1 MEDEIVKTKAG
12 ASAAHMAKM
21 RDAAKIA
28 KAAKVAK
35 AAEQNATEAAK
46 DIHRLAPTPLSR
58 QHKQAEDMDD
68 TPRGGSKLQSKNG
81 RVEALGRDGEVLSR
95 SQVYVTDS
103 FEIEKRLWPKGWD
116 YQWNTISVH
125 GNADVARDQMN
136 FMQSQGWR
144 AVPAERYA
152 GTLLP
157 RAAKGSIVR
166 GGVILEERPTSLGDE
181 ARAEDVRNARK
192 LISDRNESLKLAGV
206 KQAMPDGFEMGG
218 KYKGTGGDIRMS
230 IDKALDVPA
239 PSYTLANPG
248 DE

>member
-1 MEDEIVKTKAG
+1 MDAD
-12 ASAAHMAKM
+12 HMAKM
-21 RDAAKIA
+21 QAAA
-28 KAAKVAK
+28 KAAREAK
-35 AAEQNATEAAK
+35 AAAKAIAAAQEPPK
-46 DIHRLAPTPLSR
+46 PAR
-58 QHKQAEDMDD
+58 QHKQEDDEAE
-68 TPRGGSKLQSKNG
+68 TAAKGGSKLQSKNG
-81 RVEALGRDGEVLSR
+81 RVEAMGRDGEVLSR
-95 SQVYVTDS
+95 SQIYVTDS

-152 GTLLP
+152 GSLLP
-157 RAAKGSIVR
+157 RGAKGSIVR

-181 ARAEDVRNARK
+181 ARAEDLRNARK

-206 KQAMPDGFEMGG
+206 KASMPEGFEMGG

-239 PSYTLANPG
+239 PSHTLVKDG
-248 DE
+248 E

>member
-1 MEDEIVKTKAG
+1 MDAD
-12 ASAAHMAKM
+12 HMAKM
-21 RDAAKIA
+21 QAAA
-28 KAAKVAK
+28 KAAREAK
-35 AAEQNATEAAK
+35 AAAKAIAAAQEPPK
-46 DIHRLAPTPLSR
+46 PAR
-58 QHKQAEDMDD
+58 QHKQEDDE
-68 TPRGGSKLQSKNG
+68 PEAAAKGGSKLQSKNG
-81 RVEALGRDGEVLSR
+81 RVEAMGRDGEVLSR
-95 SQVYVTDS
+95 SQIYVTDS

-152 GTLLP
+152 GSLLP
-157 RAAKGSIVR
+157 RGAKGSIVR

-181 ARAEDVRNARK
+181 ARAEDLRNARK

-206 KQAMPDGFEMGG
+206 KASLPEGFESGG
-218 KYKGTGGDIRMS
+218 RYKGTGADVRIS
-230 IDKALDVPA
+230 IDRNLDIPAA
-239 PSYTLANPG
+239 PSHTLAKG